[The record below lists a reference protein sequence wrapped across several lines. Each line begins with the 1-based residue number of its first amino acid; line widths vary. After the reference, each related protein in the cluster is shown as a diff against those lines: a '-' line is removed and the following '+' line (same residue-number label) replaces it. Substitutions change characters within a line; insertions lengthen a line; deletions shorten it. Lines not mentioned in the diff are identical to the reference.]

1 METKQEEE
9 ENEISTEDNG
19 SEAMPIMA
27 NASTSVSSFK
37 ESTGNL
43 SNKAKRVL
51 QRLKKEK
58 EVLTN
63 KSILG
68 KLEKFLGGNKR
79 NAHQENTVVEEQLR
93 QPLQPHTNQSTCDR
107 TDPRMQPSPNTS
119 TCIST
124 APQSASD
131 DMEMEQPAEAMIQ
144 VEPTNMGVGVA
155 RVTTPIPNRR
165 PTAPVNPYEI
175 NNDSGVLHPRAQQYT
190 KLN

>member
-27 NASTSVSSFK
+27 NASTSVSSSK

-93 QPLQPHTNQSTCDR
+93 QPLQPILINPPAIELILECNHLLIHPPASALLHK
-107 TDPRMQPSPNTS
+107 
-119 TCIST
+119 
-124 APQSASD
+124 APQ
-131 DMEMEQPAEAMIQ
+131 MIWKWSSQ
-144 VEPTNMGVGVA
+144 LKP
-155 RVTTPIPNRR
+155 
-165 PTAPVNPYEI
+165 
-175 NNDSGVLHPRAQQYT
+175 
-190 KLN
+190 